1 MKINHLKLFYNAKI
15 NVNYAKRCVF
25 GALHALQGVPKTVLC
40 DMPEGRLGAGH
51 WQCLKQLP

>member
-15 NVNYAKRCVF
+15 NVNYVKRCVF

-51 WQCLKQLP
+51 KQLP